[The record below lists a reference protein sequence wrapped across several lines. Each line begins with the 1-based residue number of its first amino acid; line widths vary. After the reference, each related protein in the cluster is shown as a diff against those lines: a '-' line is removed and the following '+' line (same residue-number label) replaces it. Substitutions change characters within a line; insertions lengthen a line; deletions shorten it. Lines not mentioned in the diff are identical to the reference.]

1 MKLGLLGKNIGHS
14 LSPKL
19 HRIFGELC
27 GIDIQ
32 YDLIDVARLHLK
44 TGKEI
49 VKHCVEQGYSGIN
62 VTIPLKIEMLDHLD
76 IKSNEVENIQAV
88 NTIAFTKDGLKGY
101 NSDYLALRLLIEG
114 KLKAFDSGG
123 TFLIKGAGG
132 FARAA
137 AHVLSANNNIEIFIV
152 NRNFDRAFRLENE
165 LKAKGIRAFAL
176 DQREI
181 YRDDLYF
188 NGLMNATP
196 IGMGESLELPFD
208 LTLIKRADWVIE
220 SIYSPSKT
228 MFLNIA
234 EKNGKGLIS
243 GLEILFHQGASS
255 FELWTGKKIDRTLTW
270 EQFLKNT

>member
-101 NSDYLALRLLIEG
+101 NSDYLALSFLIER
-114 KLKAFDSGG
+114 KLKGFETGG

-137 AHVLSANNNIEIFIV
+137 AHALASNNNVELFIV
-152 NRNFDRAFRLENE
+152 NRNFDRAFRLEHE
-165 LKAKGIRAFAL
+165 LKDFGIRAFAL

-181 YRDDLYF
+181 YRDNLNF

-208 LTLIKRADWVIE
+208 LNLIKRADWIIE

-234 EKNGKGLIS
+234 ESQGDSIIS
-243 GLEILFHQGASS
+243 GLEILFYQGLSS
-255 FELWTGKKIDRTLTW
+255 FEIWTGKKIDAQKAWDL
-270 EQFLKNT
+270 FLK